1 MEYKPNNAYG
11 RHNFMIA
18 APIPHDEDKRLQALR
33 ALLILDTPP
42 EERFNRITAFAA
54 FEFDVPIVLLSL
66 IDDDRQWCKST
77 FGTDFCSSSRDI
89 SFCGHTILQDQIMVI
104 EDASQDVRFHDNP
117 LVIGEPHIR
126 FYAGAQLVLPTG
138 EAVGSFCLIDRKP
151 RTLDENDLSILS
163 TLRQMVVT
171 ELVANND
178 KPVDQ

>member
-1 MEYKPNNAYG
+1 
-11 RHNFMIA
+11 MIA

-89 SFCGHTILQDQIMVI
+89 SFCGHAILQDQIMVI
-104 EDASQDVRFHDNP
+104 EDAAQDVRFHDNP

-171 ELVANND
+171 ELVANSN
-178 KPVDQ
+178 KSIGQ

>member
-1 MEYKPNNAYG
+1 
-11 RHNFMIA
+11 MIA

-33 ALLILDTPP
+33 ELLILDTPP

>member
-1 MEYKPNNAYG
+1 
-11 RHNFMIA
+11 MIA

-77 FGTDFCSSSRDI
+77 FGTAFCSSSRDI
-89 SFCGHTILQDQIMVI
+89 SFCGHAILQDQIMVI
-104 EDASQDVRFHDNP
+104 EDAAQDVRFHDNP

-171 ELVANND
+171 ELVANSN
-178 KPVDQ
+178 KSIGQ